1 MTTATNTLKVG
12 IASVEQYRA
21 RTMAIARGEYVPA
34 PNEPKVWFQSLETLA
49 QVLSTKN
56 RALLALIAET
66 NPASLNELAEKTGR
80 AKSNLSRT
88 LKTMESYGLIHFEK
102 GHGREI
108 APRVNYSGVE
118 LEMSFR

>member
-1 MTTATNTLKVG
+1 MTTTMSTLKVG
-12 IASVEQYRA
+12 IASVEQYRV

-49 QVLSTKN
+49 QVLSVKN
-56 RALLALIAET
+56 RALLAVIAET
-66 NPASLNELAEKTGR
+66 SPASLSELAEKTGR

-102 GHGREI
+102 GPGREI

-118 LEMSFR
+118 LELAFQ

>member
-1 MTTATNTLKVG
+1 MTTTMSTLKVG

-21 RTMAIARGEYVPA
+21 RTMAIARGEYIPA

-49 QVLSTKN
+49 QVLSVKN
-56 RALLALIAET
+56 RALLAVIAET
-66 NPASLNELAEKTGR
+66 SPASLSELAEKTGR

-102 GHGREI
+102 GPGREI

-118 LEMSFR
+118 LELAFQ

>member
-12 IASVEQYRA
+12 IATVEQYKA
-21 RTMAIARGEYVPA
+21 RTMAIARGEYVPSA
-34 PNEPKVWFQSLETLA
+34 DEPKVWFQSLETLA
-49 QVLSTKN
+49 QVLSAKN

-88 LKTMESYGLIHFEK
+88 LRTMESYGLVHFEK

-108 APRVNYSGVE
+108 APRMNYSGVE
-118 LEMSFR
+118 LEMTFQ